1 MAAAKTMQEVL
12 AEIRKTGSAAAIEE
26 RMIGFEELWDI
37 NDMASIRKM
46 ERKYAV

>member
-1 MAAAKTMQEVL
+1 MGRAIAPAG
-12 AEIRKTGSAAAIEE
+12 ASTGSAEAVEK

-37 NDMASIRKM
+37 NDMASIREM